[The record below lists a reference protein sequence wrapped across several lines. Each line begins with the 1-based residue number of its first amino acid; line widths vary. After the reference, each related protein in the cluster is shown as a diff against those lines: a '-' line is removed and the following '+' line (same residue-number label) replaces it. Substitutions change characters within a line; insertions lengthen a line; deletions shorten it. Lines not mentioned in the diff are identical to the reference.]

1 MKKPEVQRFDLE
13 RVYWLGVY
21 TDTISYANQ
30 NMHIEGVKEHL
41 ASLQTAKERYCGEVR
56 ALVQA
61 ERGNEQQKF
70 ETYKR
75 WAGLVPKLTVAFF
88 GLLAMMILV
97 AVIGDRVPHPFHG
110 VLLNLI
116 EIFLMLIF
124 AVCGLAVVVAI
135 FCRKRYAGKYQQYT
149 AGLSARLGALGREF
163 KTLSQRHYSAIDD
176 LYLGSLDATHRELV
190 LLRREQAEQ
199 NKKAER
205 DRQRLQEQLLH
216 EQQKARA
223 AQEELLAIERK
234 REAEREAARRR
245 W

>member
-1 MKKPEVQRFDLE
+1 MKKPEIQRFDLE
-13 RVYWLGVY
+13 RVYWLKVY
-21 TDTISYANQ
+21 EDTVAYAKR
-30 NMHIEGVKEHL
+30 NMSIEGVKEQL
-41 ASLQTAKERYCGEVR
+41 ESLQAAKERYCGEVR
-56 ALVQA
+56 TLVQA
-61 ERGNEQQKF
+61 ERGSEQQKF

-75 WAGLVPKLTVAFF
+75 WAGLVPKLRIAFF
-88 GLLAMMILV
+88 GLLAVMILV
-97 AVIGDRVPHPFHG
+97 AVVGGVVPHPFRG

-116 EIFLMLIF
+116 EIFLTLAF
-124 AVCGLAVVVAI
+124 VVCGLAFVAAI
-135 FCRKRYAGKYQQYT
+135 FCRNRYAGKYQQYT

-163 KTLSQRHYSAIDD
+163 KKLSQRHYSAIDD
-176 LYLGSLDATHRELV
+176 LYLGSLDGTQRELI